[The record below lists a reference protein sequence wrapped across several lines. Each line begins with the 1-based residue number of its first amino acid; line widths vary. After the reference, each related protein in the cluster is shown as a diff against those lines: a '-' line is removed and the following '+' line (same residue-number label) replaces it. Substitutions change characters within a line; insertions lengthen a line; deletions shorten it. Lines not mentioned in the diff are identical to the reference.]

1 VGTGSATEPGG
12 GPRFGTMPALGAARR
27 KPLPARWA
35 ILADAGRVST
45 DLVVR
50 ANRLKGRGIRGE
62 KEGRSR
68 SSPEMA
74 ASPL

>member
-1 VGTGSATEPGG
+1 MGTGSATEPGG
-12 GPRFGTMPALGAARR
+12 GPRLGTMPALGAARR
-27 KPLPARWA
+27 KPSPARSA

-62 KEGRSR
+62 REGRSP
-68 SSPEMA
+68 SPFVTV